1 MNKEELLRE
10 FSHLPESKI
19 RTFTDEELDVISD
32 LMSACVETG
41 QPQVDIRK
49 IAGGEHRTYSFTV
62 VAQDWAG
69 MLDAVS
75 GIIHEGGHNIH
86 YLTAMINSSGKLAV
100 IMMVL
105 SLTPKE
111 ARGFEA
117 QRAEFVSLL
126 KMAAQGGLSIRRMVT
141 IGATKIRVFSA
152 VLRELRYNASEE
164 ELAEITAPG
173 GELEQFITTRSEP
186 YLTERFPG
194 DLALLILTQHRFQR
208 MIKEAGGVQVKVFNM
223 KTSKEHLTGI
233 TVAGLDRFL
242 SLDAVLDALRE
253 FTQDYKRKY
262 DKEFVTEDGV
272 SVVRVEITDADYNPL
287 STEDCL
293 SLENFL
299 RTRLEES
306 RTRRRDLR
314 LKSGAELI
322 GRILVPRLIEETEI
336 TGRPQLLILPEGME
350 EGVAQFR
357 MVLINKGEDFSD
369 QIRRR
374 LDEIQGVVVSSLKVS
389 PARDKNVCL
398 FALYV
403 DVSYLDSE
411 EEIYGAIKKAVQE
424 FLSDIRDF
432 DEGMRRM
439 GVERLRRITEL
450 VAERGISPRFAKR
463 VFYGMD
469 DAYRVTT
476 PPEEVAEEI
485 FFVNDI
491 LNRFLSGG
499 ETVADY
505 IAHDDSY
512 FFGIAGPRG
521 LLSLEPFVEMFRPHE
536 PIFTGL
542 EMMGVNIYLFRVRK
556 TRDVKPRVLLKEMRQ
571 KEALR

>member
-1 MNKEELLRE
+1 MNREELLRE
-10 FSHLPESKI
+10 IAHLPESK
-19 RTFTDEELDVISD
+19 RKAFEDEELDVIAS
-32 LMSACVETG
+32 LMTACAETG
-41 QPQVDIRK
+41 QPQVDVRK
-49 IAGGEHRTYSFTV
+49 IAEGERHNYFFTV

-75 GIIHEGGHNIH
+75 GIIHEGGHNIQ
-86 YLTAMINSSGKLAV
+86 YITAMTNSSGKLAV

-105 SLTPKE
+105 SLTLKE

-117 QRAEFVSLL
+117 QRTEFVSLL
-126 KMAAQGGLSIRRMVT
+126 KMAAQGGLSIKRMVT

-173 GELEQFITTRSEP
+173 KELEQFITTRSEP

-208 MIKEAGGVQVKVFNM
+208 TVKETGGVQVKVSNI
-223 KTSKEHLTGI
+223 KTSKEQLTGI

-253 FTQDYKRKY
+253 FTPDYKRKY

-287 STEDCL
+287 SAEDCL

-299 RTRLEES
+299 KSRLEES
-306 RTRRRDLR
+306 RIKRRDLR

-322 GRILVPRLIEETEI
+322 GRILVPRLIEETEV
-336 TGRPQLLILPEGME
+336 TGRSQLLILPEGME

-357 MVLINKGEDFSD
+357 MVLINIGEDFSD
-369 QIRRR
+369 QIRQR
-374 LDEIQGVVVSSLKVS
+374 LDDCQGIVVSSLKVS

-403 DVSYLDSE
+403 DTSYLDSE
-411 EEIYGAIKKAVQE
+411 EEIYAAIKRAVQE
-424 FLSDIRDF
+424 FLPDIRDF

-439 GVERLRRITEL
+439 GVERLRRITDL

-476 PPEEVAEEI
+476 PPEEIAEEI
-485 FFVNDI
+485 VFVSDI

-499 ETVADY
+499 EPVADY

-542 EMMGVNIYLFRVRK
+542 EMMGVNMYLFRVRK

>member
-1 MNKEELLRE
+1 MNREELLRE
-10 FSHLPESKI
+10 FSHLPESKT
-19 RTFTDEELDVISD
+19 RVFTDEELDLIAG
-32 LMSACVETG
+32 LMTACADTG

-49 IAGGEHRTYSFTV
+49 VSAGNLHTYSFIV

-75 GIIHEGGHNIH
+75 GIIHESGHNIQ
-86 YLTAMINSSGKLAV
+86 YITAMVNSSGRFAV
-100 IMMVL
+100 IMMAL

-111 ARGFEA
+111 ARMFEA
-117 QRAEFVSLL
+117 RKAEFVSLL
-126 KMAAQGGLSIRRMVT
+126 KMAAQGGLSIRRMVAV
-141 IGATKIRVFSA
+141 GAKKIRVFSA
-152 VLRELRYNASEE
+152 VLRELRYKATEE
-164 ELAEITAPG
+164 EFTEITAPG
-173 GELEQFITTRSEP
+173 KELEQFITTRSEA
-186 YLTERFPG
+186 YLTERFPS
-194 DLALLILTQHRFQR
+194 DLAVLVLTQYRFQQKV
-208 MIKEAGGVQVKVFNM
+208 KETGNVQVKVSNI

-253 FTQDYKRKY
+253 FIPDYKRKY

-287 STEDCL
+287 SPEDCL

-299 RTRLEES
+299 KSRLEES
-306 RTRRRDLR
+306 RIRRRDLR

-322 GRILVPRLIEETEI
+322 GRILVPRLIEEADL

-357 MVLINKGEDFSD
+357 MVVINKGEDFSD
-369 QIRRR
+369 HIRRR
-374 LDEIQGVVVSSLKVS
+374 LDEIRGIVVSSLKVS

-403 DVSYLDSE
+403 DSSYFASE
-411 EEIYGAIKKAVQE
+411 EEIYGAIKRSVQE
-424 FLSDIRDF
+424 FLPDIRDF

-439 GVERLRRITEL
+439 GVERLRQITEL
-450 VAERGISPRFAKR
+450 VAERGIGPRFTKR

-476 PPEEVAEEI
+476 PPEEIAEEI
-485 FFVNDI
+485 FFINDI
-491 LNRFLSGG
+491 LNRFLSKG
-499 ETVADY
+499 EVVADY
-505 IAHDDSY
+505 IAHNDSY

-521 LLSLEPFVEMFRPHE
+521 RLSLEPFVDIFKPYE
-536 PIFTGL
+536 PIFIGL
-542 EMMGVNIYLFRVRK
+542 EMMGVNIYLFKVRK
-556 TRDVKPRVLLKEMRQ
+556 TKDIKPRNLLKEMKQ

>member
-1 MNKEELLRE
+1 MNREDLLRE
-10 FSHLPESKI
+10 FSHLPNNKI
-19 RTFTDEELDVISD
+19 RAFTDEDFDLIAG
-32 LMSACVETG
+32 LMSACTETG
-41 QPQVDIRK
+41 QPQVDIKK
-49 IAGGEHRTYSFTV
+49 IAEGKRHTYVFTV
-62 VAQDWAG
+62 VAQDWPG

-75 GIIHEGGHNIH
+75 GIIHEGGHNIN
-86 YLTAMINSSGKLAV
+86 YITAITNSSGKLAV
-100 IMMVL
+100 IMMVV

-111 ARGFEA
+111 AKDFET
-117 QRAEFVSLL
+117 QKAELVSLL
-126 KMAAQGGLSIRRMVT
+126 KMAVQGGLSIQRMVT
-141 IGATKIRVFSA
+141 ISATKIRVFSA
-152 VLRELRYNASEE
+152 VLRELRYKASEE

-173 GELEQFITTRSEP
+173 KELEQFITTRSEP

-194 DLALLILTQHRFQR
+194 DLAILILVQHRFQR
-208 MIKEAGGVQVKVFNM
+208 MVKESGGVQVKVSNM
-223 KTSKEHLTGI
+223 KTSREHLTGI

-253 FTQDYKRKY
+253 FTPDYKRKY
-262 DKEFVTEDGV
+262 DKEFITEDGV

-287 STEDCL
+287 SAEECL
-293 SLENFL
+293 ALENFMKS
-299 RTRLEES
+299 RLEES
-306 RTRRRDLR
+306 RIRRRDLR

-357 MVLINKGEDFSD
+357 LVLINKGEDFSD
-369 QIRRR
+369 QIRRQ
-374 LDEIQGVVVSSLKVS
+374 LDECRGIVVSSLKVS

-403 DVSYLDSE
+403 DSSYFTSE
-411 EEIYGAIKKAVQE
+411 EDIYGAIKRTIQE
-424 FLSDIRDF
+424 FLPDVRDF

-450 VAERGISPRFAKR
+450 VAERGISQRFAKR

-476 PPEEVAEEI
+476 PPEEIAEEI
-485 FFVNDI
+485 VFVND
-491 LNRFLSGG
+491 LLGRFLSTG
-499 ETVADY
+499 ETSADY
-505 IAHDDSY
+505 IAHDESY
-512 FFGIAGPRG
+512 SFGIAGPRG
-521 LLSLEPFVEMFRPHE
+521 LLSLEPFVEMFRTYE

-542 EMMGVNIYLFRVRK
+542 EMMGVNIYLFKVKK
-556 TRDVKPRVLLKEMRQ
+556 TRNVKPRVLLKEMRQ

>member
-1 MNKEELLRE
+1 MNREELLRE
-10 FSHLPESKI
+10 IAHLPESK
-19 RTFTDEELDVISD
+19 RKAFEDEELDVIAS
-32 LMSACVETG
+32 LMTACAETG
-41 QPQVDIRK
+41 QPQVDVRK
-49 IAGGEHRTYSFTV
+49 IAEGERHNYFFTV

-75 GIIHEGGHNIH
+75 GIIHEGGHNIQ
-86 YLTAMINSSGKLAV
+86 YITAMTNSSGKLAV

-105 SLTPKE
+105 SLTLKE

-117 QRAEFVSLL
+117 QRTEFVSLL
-126 KMAAQGGLSIRRMVT
+126 KMAAQGGLSIKRMVT

-173 GELEQFITTRSEP
+173 KELEQFITTRSEP

-208 MIKEAGGVQVKVFNM
+208 TVKETGGVQVKVSNI
-223 KTSKEHLTGI
+223 KTSKEQLTGI

-253 FTQDYKRKY
+253 FTPDYKRKY

-287 STEDCL
+287 SAEDCL

-299 RTRLEES
+299 KSRLEES
-306 RTRRRDLR
+306 RIKRRDLR

-322 GRILVPRLIEETEI
+322 GRILIPRLIEETEA
-336 TGRPQLLILPEGME
+336 TGRSQLLILPEGME

-357 MVLINKGEDFSD
+357 MVLINIGEDFSD
-369 QIRRR
+369 QIRQR
-374 LDEIQGVVVSSLKVS
+374 LDDCQGIVVSSLKVS

-403 DVSYLDSE
+403 DTSYLDSE
-411 EEIYGAIKKAVQE
+411 EEIYAAIKRAVQE
-424 FLSDIRDF
+424 FLPDIRDF

-439 GVERLRRITEL
+439 GVERLRRITDL

-476 PPEEVAEEI
+476 PPEEIAEEI
-485 FFVNDI
+485 VFVSDI

-499 ETVADY
+499 EPVADY

-542 EMMGVNIYLFRVRK
+542 EMMGVNMYLFRVRK

>member
-1 MNKEELLRE
+1 MNREDLLRE
-10 FSHLPESKI
+10 LSHLPESK
-19 RTFTDEELDVISD
+19 RQAFTDQELDLISG
-32 LMSACVETG
+32 LMTALVETG

-49 IAGGEHRTYSFTV
+49 ISEGERYTYLFIV

-75 GIIHEGGHNIH
+75 GIIHESGHNIQ
-86 YLTAMINSSGKLAV
+86 YLTAMTNSSGRLAL
-100 IMMVL
+100 IMIVL
-105 SLTPKE
+105 ALTPKE
-111 ARGFEA
+111 ARRFET
-117 QRAEFVSLL
+117 QKSEFVSLL
-126 KMAAQGGLSIRRMVT
+126 KMAAQGGLSIKRMVT
-141 IGATKIRVFSA
+141 IGATKIRVFGA
-152 VLRELRYNASEE
+152 VLRELRFKASPQ

-194 DLALLILTQHRFQR
+194 DLALLILTQHRFQKAV
-208 MIKEAGGVQVKVFNM
+208 KEAGAVQVKVSNI

-242 SLDAVLDALRE
+242 SLDAVLDAVRE
-253 FTQDYKRKY
+253 FTPDYKRKY
-262 DKEFVTEDGV
+262 DKEFVTEDGI

-287 STEDCL
+287 SAEDCL
-293 SLENFL
+293 ALENFL

-306 RTRRRDLR
+306 RTKRRDLR

-357 MVLINKGEDFSD
+357 MILINSGEDFSD

-374 LDEIQGVVVSSLKVS
+374 LDEIRGVVVSSLKVS
-389 PARDKNVCL
+389 PARDKNICL

-403 DVSYLDSE
+403 DTSYLDSE
-411 EEIYGAIKKAVQE
+411 EEIYGAIKMAVQE
-424 FLSDIRDF
+424 FLPDIRDF

-439 GVERLRRITEL
+439 GVERLRRITEI
-450 VAERGISPRFAKR
+450 VAERGIGPRFAKR

-476 PPEEVAEEI
+476 PPEEIAEEI
-485 FFVNDI
+485 VFVQDI
-491 LNRFLSGG
+491 LNRFLSRG
-499 ETVADY
+499 EIVADY
-505 IAHDDSY
+505 IAHGESY
-512 FFGIAGPRG
+512 LFGIAGPRG
-521 LLSLEPFVEMFRPHE
+521 LLSLEPFVELFKPYD

-542 EMMGVNIYLFRVRK
+542 EMMGVNIYLFKLRK

>member
-1 MNKEELLRE
+1 MNREEMLKE
-10 FSHLPESKI
+10 FSHLPESKT
-19 RTFTDEELDVISD
+19 RAFTEDELRLIAEL
-32 LMSACVETG
+32 MEACVKTG

-49 IAGGEHRTYSFTV
+49 ISEGERHNYSFTV

-75 GIIHEGGHNIH
+75 GIIHESGHNIQ
-86 YLTAMINSSGKLAV
+86 YLTAMVNSSGKFAV

-111 ARGFEA
+111 ARRLEA
-117 QRAEFVSLL
+117 RKAEFISLL

-141 IGATKIRVFSA
+141 IGAKKIRVFSA
-152 VLRELRYNASEE
+152 VLRELKHQATEKE
-164 ELAEITAPG
+164 FADITSPG
-173 GELEQFITTRSEP
+173 GELEQFITTRSEA

-194 DLALLILTQHRFQR
+194 DLALLVLTQHRFRQKV
-208 MIKEAGGVQVKVFNM
+208 KETGSVQVKVSNI
-223 KTSKEHLTGI
+223 KTLKEHLTGI

-253 FTQDYKRKY
+253 FIPDYKRKY

-287 STEDCL
+287 SPEDCL

-299 RTRLEES
+299 RGRLEES
-306 RTRRRDLR
+306 RIKRRDLR
-314 LKSGAELI
+314 LKSGAELV
-322 GRILVPRLIEETEI
+322 GRILVPRLIEETEL
-336 TGRPQLLILPEGME
+336 TGRPQLLILPEGIE
-350 EGVAQFR
+350 EGVAQFK
-357 MVLINKGEDFSD
+357 MVLVNKGGSFSD

-374 LDEIQGVVVSSLKVS
+374 LDEIRGVVVSSLKVS
-389 PARDKNVCL
+389 QAKDKNICL

-403 DVSYLDSE
+403 DSSYFSSE
-411 EEIYGAIKKAVQE
+411 EEIYGAIKRAVQE
-424 FLSDIRDF
+424 FLPDIRDF

-439 GVERLRRITEL
+439 GVERLKRITEL
-450 VAERGISPRFAKR
+450 VAERGIGPRFVKK

-476 PPEEVAEEI
+476 PPEEIAEEI
-485 FFVNDI
+485 FFINDI
-491 LNRFLSGG
+491 LNRFLSRG
-499 ETVADY
+499 EVVADY
-505 IAHDDSY
+505 IAHSDSY

-521 LLSLEPFVEMFRPHE
+521 VLSLEPFVEIFRPYE
-536 PIFTGL
+536 PIFIGL
-542 EMMGVNIYLFRVRK
+542 EMMGVNIYLFKVRK
-556 TRDVKPRVLLKEMRQ
+556 TKDIKPRNLLKEMKQ

>member
-1 MNKEELLRE
+1 MNREELLRE
-10 FSHLPESKI
+10 IAHLPESK
-19 RTFTDEELDVISD
+19 RKAFEDEELDVIAS
-32 LMSACVETG
+32 LMTACAETG
-41 QPQVDIRK
+41 QPQVDVRK
-49 IAGGEHRTYSFTV
+49 IAEGERHNYFFTV

-75 GIIHEGGHNIH
+75 GIIHEGGHNIQ
-86 YLTAMINSSGKLAV
+86 YITAMTNSSGKLAV

-105 SLTPKE
+105 SLTLKE

-117 QRAEFVSLL
+117 QRTEFVSLL
-126 KMAAQGGLSIRRMVT
+126 KMAAQGGLSIKRMVT

-173 GELEQFITTRSEP
+173 KELEQFITTRSEP

-208 MIKEAGGVQVKVFNM
+208 TVKETGGVQVKVSNI
-223 KTSKEHLTGI
+223 KTSKEQLTGI

-253 FTQDYKRKY
+253 FTPDYKRKY

-287 STEDCL
+287 SAEDCL

-299 RTRLEES
+299 KSRLEES
-306 RTRRRDLR
+306 RIKRRDLR

-322 GRILVPRLIEETEI
+322 GRILIPRLIEETEA
-336 TGRPQLLILPEGME
+336 TGRSQLLILPEGME

-357 MVLINKGEDFSD
+357 MVLINIGEDFSD
-369 QIRRR
+369 QIRQR
-374 LDEIQGVVVSSLKVS
+374 LDDCQGIVVSSLKVS

-403 DVSYLDSE
+403 DSSYFTSE
-411 EEIYGAIKKAVQE
+411 EEIYAAIKRAVQE
-424 FLSDIRDF
+424 FLPDIRDF

-476 PPEEVAEEI
+476 PPEEIAEEI
-485 FFVNDI
+485 FFVQDI
-491 LNRFLSGG
+491 LNRFLSRG
-499 ETVADY
+499 EAVADY
-505 IAHDDSY
+505 IAHGESY
-512 FFGIAGPRG
+512 LFGIAGPRG
-521 LLSLEPFVEMFRPHE
+521 LLSLEPFVELFRTHD

-542 EMMGVNIYLFRVRK
+542 EMMGVNIYLFKIRK